1 MTQFCFNQV
10 CKIDKD
16 FLFRLR
22 KLDLA
27 LEQRFESTTET
38 SYKMFLWFS
47 NKTPQDFGR
56 INFGSEAAVR
66 RYSSKQVFLKIA
78 QNSQES
84 TCARASFLIEVC
96 NFIKKE
102 ALAQVFFCE
111 FANFLITPFV
121 NRAPLWTEKYYC
133 ISFRQNFNLPD
144 SVSANLIIS
153 CLLKT

>member
-1 MTQFCFNQV
+1 MTPFCFNQV

-27 LEQRFESTTET
+27 LEQKFESTTET

-47 NKTPQDFGR
+47 NKTPQDFGC
-56 INFGSEAAVR
+56 INFGSEGAVR

-78 QNSQES
+78 QNSKES

-102 ALAQVFFCE
+102 ALAQVFLCKFCK
-111 FANFLITPFV
+111 NFKNIFSYRIPPVAASGFQGV
-121 NRAPLWTEKYYC
+121 
-133 ISFRQNFNLPD
+133 
-144 SVSANLIIS
+144 
-153 CLLKT
+153 